1 MAWST
6 GDGRGGGV
14 YVAFNAA
21 HKAQVVE
28 LPHWPGLAWRLVA
41 DTSKVRGCAP
51 AQIRGAGRLPG
62 ASNIHVW

>member
-6 GDGRGGGV
+6 GDGQGGGV
-14 YVAFNAA
+14 YVAFNAS

-41 DTSKVRGCAP
+41 DTSKVQGFARP
-51 AQIRGAGRLPG
+51 
-62 ASNIHVW
+62 